1 MLGKIESRRRRGQ
14 QRMRWLGGIINTMDL
29 SLSKLQ
35 EIVKDR
41 KARFSAVHGVRI
53 GQNLVTEQEQQQQH
67 SQGESGQTMMTSCP
81 EFFS

>member
-1 MLGKIESRRRRGQ
+1 
-14 QRMRWLGGIINTMDL
+14 MDL

-35 EIVKDR
+35 EMMNDR
-41 KARFSAVHGVRI
+41 EPWHASIGLQRI